1 MENTNKKSW
10 RDISINEYYEIK
22 DIIDDSTLK
31 DYEKEVSILS
41 LLTNKSEDEI
51 WNMNVNN
58 FKKLKSEN
66 IWIYNFNFD
75 KGKSFKK
82 IEIKG
87 NKYNIDINI
96 NNMTVAQYVD
106 FQTYWLQRDNMKNII
121 GNLLAIFII
130 PKGKKYNEGYDINQ
144 VVNDIMNNID
154 IMTAEEILFF
164 FLSSYLISIKITLNY
179 LNLKM
184 KMIKIMKKDK
194 EKVEKFQKEIMNL
207 EKIISDGFIL

>member
-1 MENTNKKSW
+1 
-10 RDISINEYYEIK
+10 
-22 DIIDDSTLK
+22 
-31 DYEKEVSILS
+31 
-41 LLTNKSEDEI
+41 
-51 WNMNVNN
+51 
-58 FKKLKSEN
+58 
-66 IWIYNFNFD
+66 
-75 KGKSFKK
+75 
-82 IEIKG
+82 
-87 NKYNIDINI
+87 
-96 NNMTVAQYVD
+96 MTVAQYVD